1 MIILKKEEKK
11 RKINKFLILSHV
23 YRILGFKMNNNIIYQ
38 KDACPIN
45 SVNDLLSRKW
55 VFGIMKDLFA
65 GKKHF
70 NEFKEDKPKL
80 SNVVLSDTLKYLE
93 NQGMISKTV
102 IEDDSKR
109 NTEYYLT
116 EKGKKMNKILYD
128 MVIFGLYE
136 LEGDLRSEEFK
147 EEIKKGYEEILL

>member
-1 MIILKKEEKK
+1 MDD
-11 RKINKFLILSHV
+11 
-23 YRILGFKMNNNIIYQ
+23 NIIYR

-70 NEFKEDKPKL
+70 NEFKDDKPKL

-93 NQGMISKTV
+93 NQGLIYKKI

-116 EKGKKMNKILYD
+116 EKGRKMNKILYD

-136 LEGDLRSEEFK
+136 LEGDLRDDDFK
-147 EEIKKGYEEILL
+147 DEIKKGYEEILL

>member
-1 MIILKKEEKK
+1 MKT
-11 RKINKFLILSHV
+11 SV
-23 YRILGFKMNNNIIYQ
+23 IYQ

-45 SVNDLLSRKW
+45 SVNELLSRKW

-70 NEFKEDKPKL
+70 NEFKDDKPDL

-93 NQGMISKTV
+93 NRGLIYKKI
-102 IEDDSKR
+102 IEDDAKR

-116 EKGKKMNKILYD
+116 EKGEKMNKILYE

-136 LEGDLRSEEFK
+136 LEDDLRDEEFK
-147 EEIKKGYEEILL
+147 KEIKKGYEEILL

>member
-1 MIILKKEEKK
+1 MKE
-11 RKINKFLILSHV
+11 S
-23 YRILGFKMNNNIIYQ
+23 IIYQ

-45 SVNDLLSRKW
+45 CVTELLSRKW

-93 NQGMISKTV
+93 NKELISKKV

-116 EKGKKMNKILYD
+116 EKGKKMNMILYD

>member
-1 MIILKKEEKK
+1 MD
-11 RKINKFLILSHV
+11 
-23 YRILGFKMNNNIIYQ
+23 NNIIYQ
-38 KDACPIN
+38 EGACPIN
-45 SVNDLLSRKW
+45 SVYDLLSRKW

-70 NEFKEDKPKL
+70 NEFKVDKPNL

-93 NQGMISKTV
+93 NKGLISKKI
-102 IEDDSKR
+102 IEDETKR

-116 EKGKKMNKILYD
+116 EKGRKMNRILYD

-136 LEGDLRSEEFK
+136 LEGDLRDNEFK
-147 EEIKKGYEEILL
+147 DEIKRGYEKILL